1 MLKTSH
7 VNSTSLN
14 PAGTSESWGDWLC
27 WHHSR
32 LQFVP
37 ISLENITFI
46 RIAFLTYL
54 NAFQDYHQGLKGRK
68 PSSHPSKCSE
78 PCIRFSLLHPE
89 GRRGLKEGGQQG
101 HPAACRPQC
110 RELSSPGPSSHMSLL
125 RATTSNPQTEKSC
138 RTAVSAG
145 LAAIMDLGNQLGA
158 MLCVLEG
165 QPPGKC
171 RLQKSLPGWKGG
183 GDTTGRVVGR
193 RGCVGAYSPRA
204 TSPGLST
211 ALGKEIRELKIK
223 VCHLVVGLGR
233 CFGTQP
239 SQTPNL

>member
-1 MLKTSH
+1 M
-7 VNSTSLN
+7 
-14 PAGTSESWGDWLC
+14 
-27 WHHSR
+27 
-32 LQFVP
+32 P

-171 RLQKSLPGWKGG
+171 RLQKSLPG
-183 GDTTGRVVGR
+183 
-193 RGCVGAYSPRA
+193 
-204 TSPGLST
+204 
-211 ALGKEIRELKIK
+211 
-223 VCHLVVGLGR
+223 
-233 CFGTQP
+233 
-239 SQTPNL
+239 